1 MSNNKTFIVE
11 HLDPELEQWSALEYK
26 CIARE
31 TAASGSSFYL
41 TSVPHSLQ
49 LPESLKN
56 VSELNVE
63 HRGIEEIYADKKDRV
78 CLLDPAATKELSPED
93 GDNFDIFLFGGILG
107 DDPPRGMLEHT
118 FGCDLLSNQMPDRT
132 SELRKK
138 GYTGRRLGPV
148 QMTTDTAVRTTRIVV
163 QDRIELENIKYV
175 DNPEI
180 KVDEHEST
188 EMPFRYVLDKNGNPI
203 FPDVGVSFLNNRFV
217 VY

>member
-1 MSNNKTFIVE
+1 MSGNKTFIVE

-31 TAASGSSFYL
+31 TAASGSQFFL
-41 TSVPHSLQ
+41 TSVPTSLQ

-107 DDPPRGMLEHT
+107 DDPPRGM
-118 FGCDLLSNQMPDRT
+118 
-132 SELRKK
+132 
-138 GYTGRRLGPV
+138 
-148 QMTTDTAVRTTRIVV
+148 
-163 QDRIELENIKYV
+163 
-175 DNPEI
+175 
-180 KVDEHEST
+180 
-188 EMPFRYVLDKNGNPI
+188 I
-203 FPDVGVSFLNNRFV
+203 FEVWP
-217 VY
+217 

>member
-1 MSNNKTFIVE
+1 MV
-11 HLDPELEQWSALEYK
+11 
-26 CIARE
+26 
-31 TAASGSSFYL
+31 
-41 TSVPHSLQ
+41 
-49 LPESLKN
+49 
-56 VSELNVE
+56 
-63 HRGIEEIYADKKDRV
+63 
-78 CLLDPAATKELSPED
+78 
-93 GDNFDIFLFGGILG
+93 
-107 DDPPRGMLEHT
+107 
-118 FGCDLLSNQMPDRT
+118 DRT

-203 FPDVGVSFLNNRFV
+203 FPDVRGLSFDDMFV

>member
-1 MSNNKTFIVE
+1 MAGKTFIVE
-11 HLDPELEQWSALEYK
+11 HLDPELGEWSALEYK

-31 TAASGSSFYL
+31 TAATGSSFYL
-41 TSVPHSLQ
+41 TSVPHELQ
-49 LPESLKN
+49 LPEPLKN

-78 CLLDPAATKELSPED
+78 CLLDPSAKEELSPKD

-107 DDPPRGMLEHT
+107 DDPPRGMLRNWKLMY
-118 FGCDLLSNQMPDRT
+118 CLSDRFIDRT

-138 GYTGRRLGPV
+138 GYQGRRLGPV

-175 DNPEI
+175 DHPII
-180 KVDEHEST
+180 KVDEHESI
-188 EMPFRYVLDKNGNPI
+188 EMPFRYVLDKDGKPI
-203 FPDVGVSFLNNRFV
+203 FPEVCEISCSNPVLIL
-217 VY
+217 Y

>member
-1 MSNNKTFIVE
+1 MSGNKTFIVE

-41 TSVPHSLQ
+41 TSVPTELQ
-49 LPESLKN
+49 LPESLKS

-63 HRGIEEIYADKKDRV
+63 HRGIEEIYAEKKDRV

-107 DDPPRGMLEHT
+107 DDPPR
-118 FGCDLLSNQMPDRT
+118 DRT

-138 GYTGRRLGPV
+138 GYQGRRLGPV

-163 QDRIELENIKYV
+163 QDRIELENIRYV

-188 EMPFRYVLDKNGNPI
+188 EMPFRYVLDKNGKPI
-203 FPDVGVSFLNNRFV
+203 FPDGMVDLIKKDSERGIDDLL
-217 VY
+217 